1 MSYMFGYCCRSEPV
15 RNEYKVFRAF
25 QISLWLWK
33 SLFKHFTDFTD
44 FAISFQSPRFDILN
58 LWGSYEEM
66 VYMWEKQCYYNMRWK
81 MRKCCGKWRSNQVNM
96 LWICYF
102 ETLDSFIRMI
112 LTHRASTL
120 SRPEH
125 QHHSR
130 FCLTILRYCYSLLAF
145 YRISF
150 LLSST
155 LFFISITS
163 RLHNSFSSP
172 YWNDFLWQSLFHN
185 CFQFNDFVQYWWG
198 VQWESRRADDVNER
212 MVVKEVQ

>member
-102 ETLDSFIRMI
+102 ETLYSYSNDINSQSFYTFKTRTSTSLEI
-112 LTHRASTL
+112 LSYDTQILLLVT
-120 SRPEH
+120 
-125 QHHSR
+125 R
-130 FCLTILRYCYSLLAF
+130 FL
-145 YRISF
+145 
-150 LLSST
+150 
-155 LFFISITS
+155 
-163 RLHNSFSSP
+163 
-172 YWNDFLWQSLFHN
+172 
-185 CFQFNDFVQYWWG
+185 
-198 VQWESRRADDVNER
+198 
-212 MVVKEVQ
+212 